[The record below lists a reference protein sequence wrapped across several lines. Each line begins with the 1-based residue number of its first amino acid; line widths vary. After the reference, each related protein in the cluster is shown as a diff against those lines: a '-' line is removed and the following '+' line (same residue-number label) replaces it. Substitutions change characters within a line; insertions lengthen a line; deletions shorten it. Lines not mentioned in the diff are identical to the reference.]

1 VFFFDRDP
9 SHFRIILGKL
19 RNNCCTE
26 KRILP
31 HEPKYLYELITEAR
45 FYKLFGLVALLE
57 ERIKDL
63 CLCKLAVD

>member
-1 VFFFDRDP
+1 M
-9 SHFRIILGKL
+9 L
-19 RNNCCTE
+19 
-26 KRILP
+26 KRS
-31 HEPKYLYELITEAR
+31 KRRMYELITEAR

>member
-1 VFFFDRDP
+1 MEK
-9 SHFRIILGKL
+9 SILA
-19 RNNCCTE
+19 
-26 KRILP
+26 

>member
-1 VFFFDRDP
+1 M
-9 SHFRIILGKL
+9 
-19 RNNCCTE
+19 E

-31 HEPKYLYELITEAR
+31 HEPKYMYELITEAR
-45 FYKLFGLVALLE
+45 LYKLFGVALLE